1 MWNFLSN
8 LKILKDWGVRANL
21 ATIGVIGFY
30 VAVLYSIIAVAM
42 TFEQVIAILGIS
54 QPVALLGL
62 RWYFEKKKE
71 ETNEGAK

>member
-1 MWNFLSN
+1 MLMEKGGDMRLANDF
-8 LKILKDWGVRANL
+8 GVRALL

-30 VAVLYSIIAVAM
+30 TAVLYSVIAM
-42 TFEQVIAILGIS
+42 NFCFEQVIAILGIS

-71 ETNEGAK
+71 EV

>member
-1 MWNFLSN
+1 MKL
-8 LKILKDWGVRANL
+8 LKDYGVRANL

-30 VAVLYSIIAVAM
+30 TAVLYSIIAM
-42 TFEQVIAILGIS
+42 NFTFEQVIAILGIS

-71 ETNEGAK
+71 DV

>member
-1 MWNFLSN
+1 MKL
-8 LKILKDWGVRANL
+8 IKDYGVRANL

-30 VAVLYSIIAVAM
+30 TAVLYSIIAM
-42 TFEQVIAILGIS
+42 NFTFEQVIAILGIS

-71 ETNEGAK
+71 DV